1 MKTITGVIIAKN
13 EEEVIENAL
22 KSLSFCDEIV
32 VIDNESTDKTGEIAR
47 KYKAVVFKKKSSNF
61 SVLRDFGRENSKGDY
76 ILYVDADEVVTDA
89 LRKSILFEIK
99 SNSSI
104 AAYKIKRKNF
114 YLGQNE
120 WPRVEE
126 ILRFFKKENLVGWKG
141 EIHESPV
148 VDGDIGKLDG
158 FLLHYTHRNLNQMLT
173 KTIEW
178 SDVESKIRIEAKH
191 PKMTWWRFPRV
202 MITAFLN
209 SYIKQKGYKL
219 GTAGLIE
226 SVYQSFSTFITY
238 AKLWELQNKSS
249 HP

>member
-1 MKTITGVIIAKN
+1 MKSISAIIIAKN
-13 EEEVIENAL
+13 EEEIIENAL

-47 KYKAVVFKKKSSNF
+47 KYKAVVFKKNSSNF

-76 ILYVDADEVVTDA
+76 MLYVDADEVVTDT

-104 AAYKIKRKNF
+104 AAYKIKRKDF

-202 MITAFLN
+202 MITTFFDYYLR
-209 SYIKQKGYKL
+209 QKGYRL

-238 AKLWELQNKSS
+238 AKLWEIQKKSS
-249 HP
+249 